1 MKKLLLLPI
10 FLVTLFSCNSDDP
23 LATGPNQTIVGFSS
37 DTYTQNFS
45 TELETATLK
54 VPINLIGYAN
64 EEYPSDVV
72 VTYAIKDESTAVD
85 GVEYTAPAVLTGTLE
100 SGSSADYIEIPVMPD
115 TFDPENPKV
124 LVLELLSVTSGNSI
138 IGANNKEVVVTLQG
152 VCPSALQGLYATSTT
167 RLSNGVVYTFNPEK
181 LAKTDI
187 FGTEYT
193 SEYVGPYYC
202 PGQAPGSPNTVNV
215 GAGSFAGYKFNEVCG
230 KIRVSSQNLANTFS
244 NLVIQSEDQYNNST
258 VDPDTGI
265 ITVYYTITFAAG
277 NRNFRS
283 VYTPL

>member
-37 DTYTQNFS
+37 DEYTQIFS
-45 TELETATLK
+45 TELATSTLK

-152 VCPSALQGLYATSTT
+152 SCPSALQGLYSTTTT
-167 RLSNGVVYTFNPEK
+167 RLATGATYSFPSEK

-193 SEYVGPYYC
+193 SEYVGPYYGNTQT
-202 PGQAPGSPNTVNV
+202 PGINTAVLP
-215 GAGSFAGYKFNEVCG
+215 AAAFAGYTFNEVCG
-230 KIRVSSQNLANTFS
+230 KIKVGTQNLGGVYS
-244 NLVIQSEDQYNNST
+244 NLVTQSSSQYDLST
-258 VDPDTGI
+258 VDIDTGI

-277 NRNFRS
+277 NRDYRS

>member
-10 FLVTLFSCNSDDP
+10 FLVTLFSCNTDDP

-37 DTYTQNFS
+37 DEYTQRFS
-45 TELETATLK
+45 IELETATLN

-64 EEYPSDVV
+64 EEFPSDVV
-72 VTYAIKDESTAVD
+72 VTYAIKEESTAVD
-85 GVEYTAPAVLTGTLE
+85 GVEYTAPTVLTATLQ

-124 LVLELLSVTSGNSI
+124 LVLELLSVTSGNSV

-152 VCPSALQGLYATSTT
+152 VCPTNLQGLYSTATT
-167 RLSNGVVYTFNPEK
+167 LLANGALFTYGSEK

-193 SEYVGPYYC
+193 TEYVGPYYA
-202 PGQAPGSPNTVNV
+202 PGQVPGSSNTVNL
-215 GAGSFAGYKFNEVCG
+215 GASSFAGYKFNDICG
-230 KIRVSSQNLANTFS
+230 KISVDTQNLANYYT
-244 NLVIQSEDQYNNST
+244 NLVIQSDDQYNMST
-258 VDPDTGI
+258 VDPDTGV
-265 ITVYYTITFAAG
+265 ITIYYTITFAAG